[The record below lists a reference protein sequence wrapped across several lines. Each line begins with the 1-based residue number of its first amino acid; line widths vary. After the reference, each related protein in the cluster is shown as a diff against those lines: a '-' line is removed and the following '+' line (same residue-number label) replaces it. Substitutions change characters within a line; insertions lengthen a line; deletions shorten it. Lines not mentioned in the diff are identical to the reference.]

1 MAILMR
7 AATNIWRRTVGSR
20 DMIQDKVSE
29 TSTAAARVA
38 MMAKRPGMR
47 APLRMGM

>member
-1 MAILMR
+1 MARFMR
-7 AATNIWRRTVGSR
+7 ATTNVWRRTVGSR

-38 MMAKRPGMR
+38 MMAKRPGIR
-47 APLRMGM
+47 TP